1 MDLSCLAFDPTRNMG
16 RHVLELC
23 AAGGSWRKKQEF
35 RLSAE
40 PLKLHQ
46 IFSEVIRY
54 IAVMS
59 FRPFEMQELAGAEQT
74 MKNRTGQIAYCERSM
89 IAV

>member
-1 MDLSCLAFDPTRNMG
+1 MG

-23 AAGGSWRKKQEF
+23 AAGGSWCKNQEF

-46 IFSEVIRY
+46 IFGAEIRY